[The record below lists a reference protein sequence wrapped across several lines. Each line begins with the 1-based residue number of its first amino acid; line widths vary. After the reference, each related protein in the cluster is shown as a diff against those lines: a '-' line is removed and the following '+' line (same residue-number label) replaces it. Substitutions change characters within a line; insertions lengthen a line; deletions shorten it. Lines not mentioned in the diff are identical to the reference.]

1 MFPYENFTI
10 NTSLHPEIVR
20 QKLLAVV
27 EPRKAIRWNINNYG
41 KPYEGEVGDHSF
53 EINRIINYRNS
64 FLPIIKGRIYPEGMG
79 SKIDIKMAMH
89 PFVIVFMSIWLGIVG
104 NIWILA
110 AIATIAEG
118 KFESSI
124 LAASGM
130 LLVGLLLPLIGF
142 KPEASSSKQFLIDLL
157 YISRN

>member
-1 MFPYENFTI
+1 MFPYEKFTI

-27 EPRKAIRWNINNYG
+27 EPRKAIRWKINNYE

-64 FLPIIKGRIYPEGMG
+64 FLPIIKGKIYPEGMG

-89 PFVIVFMSIWLGIVG
+89 PFVVVFMSIWLWLVG
-104 NIWILA
+104 STWILS
-110 AIATIAEG
+110 AIATIAER
-118 KFESSI
+118 KLESRI
-124 LAASGM
+124 LVLSGM
-130 LLVGLLLPLIGF
+130 LLFGLLLPLIGF
-142 KPEASSSKQFLIDLL
+142 KPEANDSKKFLIDLL

>member
-1 MFPYENFTI
+1 MFPYEKFTI

-27 EPRKAIRWNINNYG
+27 EPRKAIRWKINNYE

-64 FLPIIKGRIYPEGMG
+64 FSPIIKGRIYPEGMG

-89 PFVIVFMSIWLGIVG
+89 PSVIVFMSIWLGLVG
-104 NIWILA
+104 SSWILS
-110 AIATIAEG
+110 AIAMIEEG
-118 KFESSI
+118 KFDSSI
-124 LAASGM
+124 FGVSGM
-130 LLVGLLLPLIGF
+130 LLGCLLLPLIGF
-142 KPEASSSKQFLIDLL
+142 KPEANDSKKFLIDLL